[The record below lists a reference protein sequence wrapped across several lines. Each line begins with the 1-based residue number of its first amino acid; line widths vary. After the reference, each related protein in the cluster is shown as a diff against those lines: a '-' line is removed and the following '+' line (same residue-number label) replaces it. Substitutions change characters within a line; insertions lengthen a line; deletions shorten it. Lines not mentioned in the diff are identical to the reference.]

1 MQNKHFNID
10 IKMAGKRIK
19 ALFMSTVLLIGTFSM
34 LLLTGCS
41 SDTGYDDDRISIVCT
56 TFPQYDWLSQIIGDN
71 SDKFRLTLL
80 INGGVDLH
88 SYQPSAKDMTK
99 ISSADVFV
107 YVGGESDAWVL
118 DAVRET
124 KNKEM
129 IKVNMMELISDR
141 TKEEEVI
148 EGMQESRFQFRHT
161 HTHSHSADDHSD
173 DHADEH
179 SDDHTADDHAD
190 EYTAVDH
197 SDDHADEYTA
207 VDHSD
212 DHADEYTAVDH
223 SDDHSED
230 NHADDHSL
238 EAGHSHTD
246 EDIEY
251 DEHIW
256 LSLKNA
262 AVLTQ
267 YLADI
272 VKDLDKDNSQLY
284 QDNADA
290 YINKLAGLDSD
301 YENVCENSRLKTVIF
316 GDRFPFRYLVDDY
329 GIDYYA
335 AFAGCS
341 AETEASFKTVTFLS
355 GKIDEIGTG
364 SILVIDGSDKRIA
377 NTIKG
382 NTSQKNQQ
390 ILTMDSMQSAGT
402 DDADY
407 TYLNVMSNN
416 LVVLKQALQ

>member
-1 MQNKHFNID
+1 MRKRVFKTFAAAALATTIAGTTIIGSTAFADEISTLTQQKQDKQNELDQLQQQAAYLLTEMSSLEQDMADLSDEID
-10 IKMAGKRIK
+10 QTNADLEAAQQLQQKQFDDTKLRIK
-19 ALFMSTVLLIGTFSM
+19 YMYEDQSTS
-34 LLLTGCS
+34 
-41 SDTGYDDDRISIVCT
+41 IS
-56 TFPQYDWLSQIIGDN
+56 
-71 SDKFRLTLL
+71 
-80 INGGVDLH
+80 
-88 SYQPSAKDMTK
+88 
-99 ISSADVFV
+99 DVFLTA
-107 YVGGESDAWVL
+107 SDMSDVI
-118 DAVRET
+118 
-124 KNKEM
+124 NKASYM
-129 IKVNMMELISDR
+129 QQLISDR

-190 EYTAVDH
+190 EYTAG
-197 SDDHADEYTA
+197 
-207 VDHSD
+207 
-212 DHADEYTAVDH
+212 
-223 SDDHSED
+223 DHSED

-290 YINKLAGLDSD
+290 YINQLAGLDSD

>member
-80 INGGVDLH
+80 INGGVDLD

-190 EYTAVDH
+190 EYTAGDH
-197 SDDHADEYTA
+197 SG
-207 VDHSD
+207 
-212 DHADEYTAVDH
+212 
-223 SDDHSED
+223 DHSED

-238 EAGHSHTD
+238 EAGHSHAD

-301 YENVCENSRLKTVIF
+301 YENVCENSKLKTVIF

-390 ILTMDSMQSAGT
+390 ILTMDSKQSAGT

>member
-1 MQNKHFNID
+1 
-10 IKMAGKRIK
+10 
-19 ALFMSTVLLIGTFSM
+19 
-34 LLLTGCS
+34 
-41 SDTGYDDDRISIVCT
+41 
-56 TFPQYDWLSQIIGDN
+56 
-71 SDKFRLTLL
+71 
-80 INGGVDLH
+80 
-88 SYQPSAKDMTK
+88 
-99 ISSADVFV
+99 
-107 YVGGESDAWVL
+107 
-118 DAVRET
+118 
-124 KNKEM
+124 
-129 IKVNMMELISDR
+129 ME
-141 TKEEEVI
+141 
-148 EGMQESRFQFRHT
+148 EGH
-161 HTHSHSADDHSD
+161 
-173 DHADEH
+173 
-179 SDDHTADDHAD
+179 
-190 EYTAVDH
+190 
-197 SDDHADEYTA
+197 
-207 VDHSD
+207 
-212 DHADEYTAVDH
+212 
-223 SDDHSED
+223 
-230 NHADDHSL
+230 N
-238 EAGHSHTD
+238 HTD
-246 EDIEY
+246 DDIEY

-262 AVLTQ
+262 AILTQ

-290 YINKLAGLDSD
+290 YINQLARLDSD
-301 YENVCENSRLKTVIF
+301 YENVCENSRLKTVVF

>member
-1 MQNKHFNID
+1 
-10 IKMAGKRIK
+10 
-19 ALFMSTVLLIGTFSM
+19 
-34 LLLTGCS
+34 
-41 SDTGYDDDRISIVCT
+41 
-56 TFPQYDWLSQIIGDN
+56 
-71 SDKFRLTLL
+71 
-80 INGGVDLH
+80 
-88 SYQPSAKDMTK
+88 
-99 ISSADVFV
+99 
-107 YVGGESDAWVL
+107 
-118 DAVRET
+118 
-124 KNKEM
+124 M

-161 HTHSHSADDHSD
+161 HTHSHSADDYSD

-190 EYTAVDH
+190 EYTAG
-197 SDDHADEYTA
+197 
-207 VDHSD
+207 
-212 DHADEYTAVDH
+212 
-223 SDDHSED
+223 DHSED
-230 NHADDHSL
+230 NYADDHSL

-301 YENVCENSRLKTVIF
+301 YENGCENSRLKTVIF

-390 ILTMDSMQSAGT
+390 ILTMDSMQSAGI

>member
-1 MQNKHFNID
+1 M
-10 IKMAGKRIK
+10 
-19 ALFMSTVLLIGTFSM
+19 
-34 LLLTGCS
+34 
-41 SDTGYDDDRISIVCT
+41 CT

-124 KNKEM
+124 KNNDM

-190 EYTAVDH
+190 EYTAG
-197 SDDHADEYTA
+197 
-207 VDHSD
+207 
-212 DHADEYTAVDH
+212 
-223 SDDHSED
+223 DHSED

-246 EDIEY
+246 EEY
-251 DEHIW
+251 
-256 LSLKNA
+256 
-262 AVLTQ
+262 
-267 YLADI
+267 
-272 VKDLDKDNSQLY
+272 
-284 QDNADA
+284 
-290 YINKLAGLDSD
+290 
-301 YENVCENSRLKTVIF
+301 
-316 GDRFPFRYLVDDY
+316 
-329 GIDYYA
+329 
-335 AFAGCS
+335 
-341 AETEASFKTVTFLS
+341 
-355 GKIDEIGTG
+355 
-364 SILVIDGSDKRIA
+364 
-377 NTIKG
+377 
-382 NTSQKNQQ
+382 
-390 ILTMDSMQSAGT
+390 
-402 DDADY
+402 
-407 TYLNVMSNN
+407 
-416 LVVLKQALQ
+416 

>member
-1 MQNKHFNID
+1 M
-10 IKMAGKRIK
+10 
-19 ALFMSTVLLIGTFSM
+19 
-34 LLLTGCS
+34 
-41 SDTGYDDDRISIVCT
+41 
-56 TFPQYDWLSQIIGDN
+56 
-71 SDKFRLTLL
+71 
-80 INGGVDLH
+80 
-88 SYQPSAKDMTK
+88 
-99 ISSADVFV
+99 FV

-179 SDDHTADDHAD
+179 SDDHTSDDHSD
-190 EYTAVDH
+190 EYTAGDH
-197 SDDHADEYTA
+197 SG
-207 VDHSD
+207 
-212 DHADEYTAVDH
+212 
-223 SDDHSED
+223 DHSED

-238 EAGHSHTD
+238 EAGHSHAD

-301 YENVCENSRLKTVIF
+301 YENVCENSKLKTVIF
-316 GDRFPFRYLVDDY
+316 GDRFPFRYLVEDY

-341 AETEASFKTVTFLS
+341 AETEASFKTVTFLA
-355 GKIDEIGTG
+355 GKVDELGVKSVLTMEN
-364 SILVIDGSDKRIA
+364 SDDRIA
-377 NTIKG
+377 QTVIENTKAKD
-382 NTSQKNQQ
+382 QK
-390 ILTMDSMQSAGT
+390 ILQLNSMQSITSDEIKNGV
-402 DDADY
+402 
-407 TYLNVMSNN
+407 TYLSVMEDN
-416 LVVLKQALQ
+416 LKVLKEALK

>member
-19 ALFMSTVLLIGTFSM
+19 ALFMSTVFLIGTFSM

-56 TFPQYDWLSQIIGDN
+56 TFPQYDWLGQIIGDN

-124 KNKEM
+124 KNNDM

-190 EYTAVDH
+190 EYTAGDNN
-197 SDDHADEYTA
+197 
-207 VDHSD
+207 
-212 DHADEYTAVDH
+212 
-223 SDDHSED
+223 DDHSED

-272 VKDLDKDNSQLY
+272 VKDLDKDNRSY
-284 QDNADA
+284 
-290 YINKLAGLDSD
+290 
-301 YENVCENSRLKTVIF
+301 T
-316 GDRFPFRYLVDDY
+316 
-329 GIDYYA
+329 
-335 AFAGCS
+335 
-341 AETEASFKTVTFLS
+341 
-355 GKIDEIGTG
+355 
-364 SILVIDGSDKRIA
+364 RI
-377 NTIKG
+377 TLMRI
-382 NTSQKNQQ
+382 
-390 ILTMDSMQSAGT
+390 
-402 DDADY
+402 
-407 TYLNVMSNN
+407 
-416 LVVLKQALQ
+416 

>member
-1 MQNKHFNID
+1 MQNKRFNID

-19 ALFMSTVLLIGTFSM
+19 ALFMSTILLLGTFSM

-124 KNKEM
+124 KNNDM

-161 HTHSHSADDHSD
+161 HTHSHSAHDNADD
-173 DHADEH
+173 H
-179 SDDHTADDHAD
+179 SDDHTADG
-190 EYTAVDH
+190 
-197 SDDHADEYTA
+197 
-207 VDHSD
+207 
-212 DHADEYTAVDH
+212 H

-230 NHADDHSL
+230 NHADDHSS
-238 EAGHSHTD
+238 EEGHSHTD

-262 AVLTQ
+262 VVLTQ
-267 YLADI
+267 YLTDI
-272 VKDLDKDNSQLY
+272 VKDLDKDNAQLY

-290 YINKLAGLDSD
+290 YINQLDRLDND

-316 GDRFPFRYLVDDY
+316 GDRFPFRYLIDDY

>member
-107 YVGGESDAWVL
+107 YVGGESDA
-118 DAVRET
+118 VRET
-124 KNKEM
+124 KNNDM

-173 DHADEH
+173 DHADE
-179 SDDHTADDHAD
+179 
-190 EYTAVDH
+190 YTAG
-197 SDDHADEYTA
+197 
-207 VDHSD
+207 
-212 DHADEYTAVDH
+212 
-223 SDDHSED
+223 DHSED

-284 QDNADA
+284 QDNVDA
-290 YINKLAGLDSD
+290 YINQLAGLDSD

>member
-124 KNKEM
+124 KNKDM

-161 HTHSHSADDHSD
+161 HTHSHSTDDHTDEHSDDHTTDDHADDHSDDHTTDDRSD

-190 EYTAVDH
+190 EYTAG
-197 SDDHADEYTA
+197 
-207 VDHSD
+207 
-212 DHADEYTAVDH
+212 
-223 SDDHSED
+223 DHSED
-230 NHADDHSL
+230 NYADDHSL

-355 GKIDEIGTG
+355 SKIDEIGTG

-390 ILTMDSMQSAGT
+390 ILTMDSMQSAGI

>member
-1 MQNKHFNID
+1 MQNKRFNID

-19 ALFMSTVLLIGTFSM
+19 ALFMSAVLLLGTFSM

-124 KNKEM
+124 KNKDM

-161 HTHSHSADDHSD
+161 HTHSNSADDHADEHSDEHTSDDHDHSD

-179 SDDHTADDHAD
+179 NDEHTSDDYSDEHTTD
-190 EYTAVDH
+190 EH
-197 SDDHADEYTA
+197 SG
-207 VDHSD
+207 
-212 DHADEYTAVDH
+212 
-223 SDDHSED
+223 D

-238 EAGHSHTD
+238 EAGHSHAD

-290 YINKLAGLDSD
+290 YINQLAGLDSD

-382 NTSQKNQQ
+382 NTSQKNQE
-390 ILTMDSMQSAGT
+390 ILTMDSMQSART

-416 LVVLKQALQ
+416 LAVLKQALQ

>member
-1 MQNKHFNID
+1 
-10 IKMAGKRIK
+10 
-19 ALFMSTVLLIGTFSM
+19 
-34 LLLTGCS
+34 
-41 SDTGYDDDRISIVCT
+41 
-56 TFPQYDWLSQIIGDN
+56 
-71 SDKFRLTLL
+71 
-80 INGGVDLH
+80 
-88 SYQPSAKDMTK
+88 
-99 ISSADVFV
+99 
-107 YVGGESDAWVL
+107 
-118 DAVRET
+118 
-124 KNKEM
+124 
-129 IKVNMMELISDR
+129 
-141 TKEEEVI
+141 
-148 EGMQESRFQFRHT
+148 MQESRFQFRHT

-179 SDDHTADDHAD
+179 SYDHTADDHAD
-190 EYTAVDH
+190 EYTAGDH
-197 SDDHADEYTA
+197 SG
-207 VDHSD
+207 
-212 DHADEYTAVDH
+212 
-223 SDDHSED
+223 DHSED

-284 QDNADA
+284 KDNADA

-301 YENVCENSRLKTVIF
+301 YENVCENSRLKTVI
-316 GDRFPFRYLVDDY
+316 
-329 GIDYYA
+329 YA

>member
-19 ALFMSTVLLIGTFSM
+19 ALFMSAILLLGTFSM

-124 KNKEM
+124 KNKDM

-161 HTHSHSADDHSD
+161 HTHSHSTDDHTDEHSDDHTTDDHADDHSDDHTTDDRSD

-190 EYTAVDH
+190 EYTAG
-197 SDDHADEYTA
+197 
-207 VDHSD
+207 
-212 DHADEYTAVDH
+212 
-223 SDDHSED
+223 DHSED
-230 NHADDHSL
+230 NYADDHSL